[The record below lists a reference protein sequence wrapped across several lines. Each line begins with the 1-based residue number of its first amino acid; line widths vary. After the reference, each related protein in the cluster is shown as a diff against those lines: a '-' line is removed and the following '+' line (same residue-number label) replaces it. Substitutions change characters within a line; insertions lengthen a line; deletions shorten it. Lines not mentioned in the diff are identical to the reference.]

1 MYGQNALGAEGLM
14 EGASRVYRMEVEGLR
29 QNSRTTGQQ
38 FAIRRSG
45 TVTLTVPYGRMSSEV
60 QRIARLGGKIVNIA
74 PVDGDAPAA
83 PAAAAEDE

>member
-1 MYGQNALGAEGLM
+1 MYGQNALGSEGLM

-29 QNSRTTGQQ
+29 QNSRTSGQQ

-45 TVTLTVPYGRMSSEV
+45 TVMLTVPYGRMSSEV
-60 QRIARLGGKIVNIA
+60 QRITRLGGKIVNIA

-83 PAAAAEDE
+83 AAEDE